1 MAKAEKLEEAVALLR
16 EQILRGDYGVR
27 GYLPSRS
34 VLEREFGISHSVMN
48 QVILQLQGEGLI
60 ASGNGSSKRLTVT
73 PPRSRVPMRDV
84 SFVRFLKEQGLEP
97 ATESIEQPERKPMS
111 EAIAKEFGVSEGTF
125 YVARVRR
132 DGTKQIPYRLTSKY
146 YLASLIDDDTL
157 AGMQADDRY
166 DAILDIKNKQ
176 RIVATFMTEDIIAR
190 LPTAREQGLLQIV
203 RTAPV
208 MEVKRTCYDQKGGS
222 VLWFNRIV
230 LVASL
235 FVFHQEYTGEAL
247 WKEADGKN

>member
-16 EQILRGDYGVR
+16 DQILRGDYGVR

-60 ASGNGSSKRLTVT
+60 ASGNGGSKRLTVT

-84 SFVRFLKEQGLEP
+84 PFVRFLREQGLEP
-97 ATESIEQPERKPMS
+97 ITEYLEQPERKPMS
-111 EAIAKEFGVSEGTF
+111 SALAKEFGVPEGTL

-132 DGTKQIPYRLTSKY
+132 DGTDRIHYRLTSKY
-146 YLASLIDDDTL
+146 YLASLIDDETL
-157 AGMQADDRY
+157 AGMQADNRY
-166 DAILDIKNKQ
+166 DVILDIKNK
-176 RIVATFMTEDIIAR
+176 RGIVAMFMTEDIIAR
-190 LPTAREQGLLQIV
+190 LPTAQEQGLLGVV
-203 RTAPV
+203 RTAPM
-208 MEVKRTCYDQKGGS
+208 MEVKRTCYDRKDGK
-222 VLWFNRIV
+222 VLWLNRIV

-235 FVFHQEYTGEAL
+235 FVFRQEYEGEAL
-247 WKEADGKN
+247 WKEEDVKN

>member
-1 MAKAEKLEEAVALLR
+1 MAKAEKLEEVVALLR

-34 VLEREFGISHSVMN
+34 ILEHEFGISHSMMN

-60 ASGNGSSKRLTVT
+60 ASGNGRSKRLTVT
-73 PPRSRVPMRDV
+73 PPRNRVPLRDV
-84 SFVRFLKEQGLEP
+84 PFVRFLREQGLEP
-97 ATESIEQPERKPMS
+97 VTEYLERPERKLMS
-111 EAIAKEFGVSEGTF
+111 DALAREFGVPGGTP
-125 YVARVRR
+125 YIARVRR
-132 DGTKQIPYRLTSKY
+132 DGTKQVHYRLTSKY
-146 YLASLIDDDTL
+146 YLASLIDDETL

-166 DAILDIKNKQ
+166 DAILDIKNKHG
-176 RIVATFMTEDIIAR
+176 IVATFMTEDIIAR
-190 LPTAREQGLLQIV
+190 LPTTQEQELLGIV

-208 MEVKRTCYDQKGGS
+208 MEVKRTCYDRQGGR

-235 FVFHQEYTGEAL
+235 FVFHQDYEGEAL
-247 WKEADGKN
+247 WKEENGKN